1 MLGHHSGGEQ
11 GVSKANLIWWAV
23 VGALLS
29 LLIGVAGALLTLGN
43 GDAVAEAIIF
53 GAKTTGGCVG
63 LWIAA
68 TAAIHTVLKR

>member
-1 MLGHHSGGEQ
+1 M
-11 GVSKANLIWWAV
+11 SKANLIWWAV

-53 GAKTTGGCVG
+53 GAKPQGD
-63 LWIAA
+63 A
-68 TAAIHTVLKR
+68 

>member
-1 MLGHHSGGEQ
+1 M
-11 GVSKANLIWWAV
+11 SKANLIWWAI

-29 LLIGVAGALLTLGN
+29 LLIGVAGSLLALGN

-53 GAKTTGGCVG
+53 GAEAAGGCAG